1 MKRNMILPVIGMV
14 IGVVLGENRQVKRIY
29 GIEEDNAK
37 FHEFYDILIQWIKVH
52 QNGRTLADYFRRY
65 GYKTVAVYGLKEL
78 GKALIE
84 ELKDTEI
91 EVKYGIDKNV
101 DKMHMQT
108 DVFKPDENLPEVDV
122 IVVTSVHYYA
132 DIEMGLR
139 DKLKYPIVA
148 LNDVV
153 YEA

>member
-14 IGVVLGENRQVKRIY
+14 IGVVLGEKRQVKRIY

-65 GYKTVAVYGLKEL
+65 GYKTVAVYGLMEL

-122 IVVTSVHYYA
+122 IVVTAVHYYA
-132 DIEMGLR
+132 DIEMELR

-153 YEA
+153 YET